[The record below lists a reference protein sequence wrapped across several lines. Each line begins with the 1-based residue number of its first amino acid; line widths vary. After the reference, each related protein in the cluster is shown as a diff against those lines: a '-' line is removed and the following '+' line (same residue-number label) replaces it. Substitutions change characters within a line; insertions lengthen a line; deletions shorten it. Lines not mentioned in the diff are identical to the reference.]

1 MSFRLRTLLLKTP
14 IKIAIGLV
22 AAWFLF
28 AWFGFEPLVKW
39 AAPKYI
45 ADKSQHTL
53 SLQAARFDPLRLSLD
68 LKGLK
73 LAEPDGKP
81 LLAFDELF
89 VDFDAASLFNWA
101 YTFDRIRLVA
111 PKAHVEL
118 RADGSLNWT
127 ALIEALKSKD
137 EEADK
142 PLPRLLIRQI
152 ALEQGRVE
160 FADRKVSF
168 ETALNPLDLT
178 LTDLSTLPD
187 DKGAY
192 TLAASTRL
200 GARIRWKGD
209 VTLKPLNASG
219 ELGIDKVTL
228 ANYWPYLASKLNLAP
243 AAGSASLALNYRVGY
258 ADKHLSLLLDKLGLK
273 LDGLAL
279 RGNKAT
285 RDAITLDH
293 VALTGGRFDLGKRQL
308 DIGEIALSGGK
319 VDLLRDRAGRLDVMD
334 WFKLPS
340 PPGGGAGGEGK
351 RVVSAKAVAKPN
363 GGSPSPGGG
372 GGVWRVNLAKFSLNG
387 LGIHVNDAGFVTPL
401 DAEIGNLQVG
411 FTAHAEAG
419 GTKTQAVLDELGVA
433 VSGIRLVSGKTP
445 LLVLGGI
452 QLDQGKLDLAA
463 REVHVGQVA
472 LANGKMELRR
482 DAKGRIALLEAF
494 KPASGKPVAAP
505 AQSEQ
510 KEPAWRYRVD
520 QFGLAGFQVAVRD
533 ETVRPA
539 GGLTLQGIEATA
551 RGLSEN
557 LKTPLPVKLAF
568 RVKEGGRFQASG
580 KVIPASLRADIR
592 LKLDALALA
601 PAQPW
606 LSQAA
611 NLQLASGRAATE
623 GRVKFD
629 GKAAADKQVSFK
641 GGFTVDDLL
650 LKESETGDRFLA
662 WKRLTSDTVSATPG
676 SLDIDELKLD
686 SLGAKLIIYPDK
698 TVNLKKILRTSPPS
712 PLGVS
717 SDLAAVVGQPSRLLS
732 SSIRGAGGEGA
743 TVDSSKPSAK
753 ANSGSL
759 TPNPSDGA
767 SKQSTMR
774 ANNARQVAGYPGGR
788 GEKPFRLNI
797 DRVRVEHGVV
807 DFADLSLRLPF
818 GTRIYDFKGALN
830 GISSQSGT
838 AAELELDGRVDEYGL
853 ARVVG
858 QIDLFDPTG
867 FMDIKTVFRNVE
879 MVNLTPYTATFAGY
893 KIASGKLSLNLEY
906 KIKQREFLGEN
917 QIIMD
922 KLILGEKLE
931 GPNIKYLPL
940 ELAIAILEDSDGRID
955 LGLPVSGS
963 LDDPQFSYGRIIGKA
978 IGNILTKIVTAP
990 FRALARLFGGN
1001 GEKLEQIAFE
1011 AGEQGLTPPEKEKFN
1026 QIAKVLNK
1034 RPGLALSVHG
1044 AWSSEIDRPVLKER
1058 QLRRA
1063 VLETMGVK
1071 LAPDEEAGP
1080 ISTANPKAQ
1089 NALEALYAARFGEA
1103 DWKALQARWF
1113 QANPEKK
1120 QGVGKMLSR
1129 LNGLIKPEQP
1139 LAEAELSALKG
1150 SDLHALLHAR
1160 LLEQETVSDATLKQL
1175 AEQRIQ
1181 TIVAGLAAAG
1191 APPER
1196 VRTAAIE
1203 AFQGEGKEVPVKLE
1217 LGVAGK

>member
-1 MSFRLRTLLLKTP
+1 MLTRLRSLLLKTP
-14 IKIAIGLV
+14 IKIALGVI

-39 AAPKYI
+39 AVPKYI
-45 ADKSQHTL
+45 ADKSRHTL
-53 SLQAARFDPLRLSLD
+53 SLQVAKFDPLRLSID

-89 VDFDAASLFNWA
+89 VDFAAASLFDWA
-101 YTFDRIRLVA
+101 YTFDTIRLVA

-137 EEADK
+137 EEEDP

-152 ALEQGRVE
+152 ALEKGRVE
-160 FADRKVSF
+160 FSDRKVNF

-178 LTDLSTLPD
+178 LSDLSTLPD

-209 VTLKPLNASG
+209 VTLKPLTASG

-228 ANYWPYLASKLNLAP
+228 ANYWPYLAGKLNMAP
-243 AAGSASLALNYRVGY
+243 PEGVAGLTLNYRMGY
-258 ADKHLSLLLDKLGLK
+258 ADKRLSLLLDKLGLK
-273 LDGLAL
+273 LEGLAL
-279 RGNKAT
+279 RGDKAE
-285 RDAITLDH
+285 RDAIALDQ
-293 VALTGGRFDLGKRQL
+293 VALTGGRFDLEKRQL

-319 VDLLRDRAGRLDVMD
+319 VDLRRDRAGRLEVMD
-334 WFKLPS
+334 WFKRPS
-340 PPGGGAGGEGK
+340 PPAGEGNG
-351 RVVSAKAVAKPN
+351 VVSAKAVAKSNPT
-363 GGSPSPGGG
+363 SLTPSPGGG
-372 GGVWRVNLAKFSLNG
+372 GEAWRINLAKFSLNG
-387 LGIHVNDAGFVTPL
+387 LGIHVNDAGFATPL

-419 GTKTQAVLDELGVA
+419 GAKTQAVLDELAVA
-433 VSGIRLVSGKTP
+433 VSGIRLASGKTP
-445 LLVLGGI
+445 LLVLGGL
-452 QLDQGKLDLAA
+452 QLEQGRLDLGA
-463 REVHVGQVA
+463 REAHVGRVA
-472 LANGKMELRR
+472 LANGKVELRR
-482 DAKGRIALLEAF
+482 DAKGRIAVLEALRPLPRAGEGRGEGASN
-494 KPASGKPVAAP
+494 PAHAGNTPHPQPRPRERGVEVSP
-505 AQSEQ
+505 
-510 KEPAWRYRVD
+510 EPAWRYRVD
-520 QFGLAGFQVAVRD
+520 QVGLAGFQIAVRD

-539 GGLTLQGIEATA
+539 GGLTLQGIEATL
-551 RGLSEN
+551 RGISEN
-557 LKTPLPVKLAF
+557 LKTPLPVNLAF

-580 KVIPASLRADIR
+580 KVIPARLRADIK
-592 LKLDALALA
+592 LKLDGLALA

-611 NLQLASGRAATE
+611 NLQLASGRAAAR

-676 SLDIDELKLD
+676 GLYIDEIKLD
-686 SLGAKLIIYPDK
+686 SLGAKLVIYQDK
-698 TVNLKKILRTSPPS
+698 TVNLKKILRTAEVGKDVTGTPPVAPASP
-712 PLGVS
+712 
-717 SDLAAVVGQPSRLLS
+717 D
-732 SSIRGAGGEGA
+732 
-743 TVDSSKPSAK
+743 
-753 ANSGSL
+753 
-759 TPNPSDGA
+759 
-767 SKQSTMR
+767 
-774 ANNARQVAGYPGGR
+774 
-788 GEKPFRLNI
+788 FRLNI
-797 DRVRVEHGVV
+797 DSVRVEHGEV
-807 DFADLSLRLPF
+807 DFADYSLRLPF
-818 GTRIYDFKGALN
+818 GTRIHDFKGALN
-830 GISSQSGT
+830 GISSQPGT

-858 QIDLFDPTG
+858 RIELFDPAA

-879 MVNLTPYTATFAGY
+879 MANLTPYTATFAGY
-893 KIASGKLSLNLEY
+893 KIASGKLSLDLEY
-906 KIKQREFLGEN
+906 KIKQRELRGEN
-917 QIIMD
+917 QIVMD
-922 KLILGEKLE
+922 KLTLGERLE
-931 GPNIKYLPL
+931 GPDIKHLPL
-940 ELAIAILEDSDGRID
+940 ELAIAILRDPDGKID

-990 FRALARLFGGN
+990 FRALARLFGGD

-1026 QIAKVLNK
+1026 QITQILAK
-1034 RPGLALSVHG
+1034 RPGLGLTVHG
-1044 AWSSEIDRPVLKER
+1044 AWSAEIDRPVMKER

-1063 VLETMGVK
+1063 VAEKMGVK
-1071 LAPDEEAGP
+1071 LAPDEDAGP

-1089 NALEALYAARFGEA
+1089 SALEALYAVRFGEA
-1103 DWKALQARWF
+1103 DWKVLQARWQ

-1120 QGVGKMLSR
+1120 QGAGKMLSR
-1129 LNGLIKPEQP
+1129 LNGQIKPEQP
-1139 LAEAELSALKG
+1139 LGEEALSALKG
-1150 SDLHALLHAR
+1150 SDLHALLYGR
-1160 LLEQETVSDATLKQL
+1160 LLDQETVSDETLKQL
-1175 AEQRIQ
+1175 AEQRAQ
-1181 TIVAGLAAAG
+1181 AIVAGLAAAG

-1196 VRTAAIE
+1196 IQTAATE
-1203 AFQGEGKEVPVKLE
+1203 PFQGEGKEVPAKLE
-1217 LGVAGK
+1217 LGVAGKH

>member
-1 MSFRLRTLLLKTP
+1 MSSRLRSLLLKTP

-28 AWFGFEPLVKW
+28 AWFGFEPLLKW

-45 ADKSQHTL
+45 ADKSRHTL
-53 SLQAARFDPLRLSLD
+53 SLQAARFDPLRLSID

-89 VDFDAASLFNWA
+89 VDFAAASLFNWA
-101 YTFDRIRLVA
+101 YTFDTIRLVA
-111 PKAHVEL
+111 PNAHVEL

-137 EEADK
+137 EEEDK

-152 ALEQGRVE
+152 ALEKGRVE
-160 FADRKVSF
+160 FADRRVSF
-168 ETALNPLDLT
+168 ETALIPLDLT
-178 LTDLSTLPD
+178 LNDLSTLPD
-187 DKGAY
+187 DKGSY

-200 GARIRWKGD
+200 GARIRWKGG
-209 VTLKPLNASG
+209 VTLTPLAASG

-228 ANYWPYLASKLNLAP
+228 ANYWPYLAGKLNTAP
-243 AAGSASLALNYRVGY
+243 PAGIAGLTLNYRMSY
-258 ADKHLSLLLDKLGLK
+258 ADKRLSLLLDRLGLN
-273 LDGLAL
+273 LEGLAL
-279 RGNKAT
+279 RGDKAA

-293 VALTGGRFDLGKRQL
+293 VVLSGGRFDLEKRQL

-319 VDLLRDRAGRLDVMD
+319 VDVRRDRAGRLDVMD
-334 WFKLPS
+334 WFVS
-340 PPGGGAGGEGK
+340 PPAPAGTQPLAPAGKEKVGA
-351 RVVSAKAVAKPN
+351 P
-363 GGSPSPGGG
+363 
-372 GGVWRVNLAKFSLNG
+372 WRVNLAKFSLNG
-387 LGIHVNDAGFVTPL
+387 IGIHVNDAGFATPI

-411 FTAHAEAG
+411 FTARAEAG
-419 GTKTQAVLDELGVA
+419 GAKTQAVLDELGVA
-433 VSGIRLVSGKTP
+433 LSGIRLVSGKTP
-445 LLVLGGI
+445 LLVLGGL
-452 QLDQGKLDLAA
+452 QLEQGKLDLGT
-463 REVHVGQVA
+463 REAQVGQVA

-482 DAKGRIALLEAF
+482 DTKGRIALLEAI
-494 KPASGKPVAAP
+494 KTAPGKPVAAP
-505 AQSEQ
+505 PQSVQ
-510 KEPAWRYRVD
+510 KEAAWRYRVD
-520 QFGLAGFQVAVRD
+520 QVGLAGFQVAVRD

-557 LKTPLPVKLAF
+557 LETPLPVKLAF

-580 KVIPASLRADIR
+580 KVIPARLRADIR

-611 NLQLASGRAATE
+611 NLQLASGRATTQ

-641 GGFTVDDLL
+641 GGFTVDDLM

-662 WKRLTSDTVSATPG
+662 WKRLTSDTVSATPAG
-676 SLDIDELKLD
+676 LDIDELKLD
-686 SLGAKLIIYPDK
+686 GLGAKLIIYQDK
-698 TVNLKKILRTSPPS
+698 TVNLKKILRAAEGSKDVTGAPPIAPAS
-712 PLGVS
+712 LPASVAP
-717 SDLAAVVGQPSRLLS
+717 AAP
-732 SSIRGAGGEGA
+732 A
-743 TVDSSKPSAK
+743 
-753 ANSGSL
+753 
-759 TPNPSDGA
+759 
-767 SKQSTMR
+767 
-774 ANNARQVAGYPGGR
+774 
-788 GEKPFRLNI
+788 FRLNI
-797 DRVRVEHGVV
+797 DRVRVEHGEV

-818 GTRIYDFKGALN
+818 GTRVHDFKGALN
-830 GISSQSGT
+830 GISSQPGT
-838 AAELELDGRVDEYGL
+838 AAELELDGGVDEYGL

-858 QIDLFDPTG
+858 QVDLFDPTG

-893 KIASGKLSLNLEY
+893 KIASGKLSLDLEY
-906 KIKQREFLGEN
+906 KIKKREMLGEN

-931 GPNIKYLPL
+931 GPDIKHLPL
-940 ELAIAILEDSDGRID
+940 ELAIAILQDSDGKID

-978 IGNILTKIVTAP
+978 IGNILTKLVTAP

-1001 GEKLEQIAFE
+1001 GEKLEQITFE

-1034 RPGLALSVHG
+1034 RPGLALTVHG
-1044 AWSSEIDRPVLKER
+1044 AWSAEIDRPVMKER

-1063 VLETMGVK
+1063 VLEKMGVK

-1089 NALEALYAARFGEA
+1089 SALEALYAMRFGEP
-1103 DWKALQARWF
+1103 DWKALQARWL

-1160 LLEQETVSDATLKQL
+1160 LLEQETVSDETLKEL
-1175 AEQRIQ
+1175 AEQRSQ
-1181 TIVAGLAAAG
+1181 AIVAGLAAAG
-1191 APPER
+1191 APPEH
-1196 VRTAAIE
+1196 VRTAVIE
-1203 AFQGEGKEVPVKLE
+1203 PFLGEGKEVPVKME
-1217 LGVAGK
+1217 LGVATKR